1 MPVFAVNNQ
10 LTYTHKLVITF
21 SSTQYKK
28 QNKEQS
34 KGHVEYEY
42 FINIIHRHK
51 QDLCIKTCL
60 YTLENV

>member
-1 MPVFAVNNQ
+1 MYQGWRVCKLRRVTIAMPVFAVNNQ

-34 KGHVEYEY
+34 
-42 FINIIHRHK
+42 N
-51 QDLCIKTCL
+51 
-60 YTLENV
+60 